1 METIEESV
9 ISQSDDENEM
19 NLTNRG
25 KITKKAN
32 IIDSD
37 SDNENVIIKTNVVEM
52 QDSEDST
59 LNDKPTKSRLKRV
72 AVIDSDSDDEKDQTN
87 SLSVKRHSGVL
98 NSDVEDVVDEE
109 EITPHNKSFP
119 DENTAVQAIIYTTNS
134 KGALITETTSMV
146 NPSLSALWDSDS
158 EEELDHNIIDTTV
171 ENLQPRAYKRARK
184 KNTDE
189 PKKMTVKDA
198 AKQRSEIRSESQR
211 MVRCSNVSLPY
222 HKPKSYTITEFLQKR
237 SKLASTLPPIPKAS
251 PSVAIKM
258 SKDQLKE
265 VSKNLDARIKEV
277 EEFYKS
283 ESDDDEDEEN
293 DDATDEIQT
302 WLNELVEKAMDEVE
316 KTEEVVEM
324 ETSKTEESLEYDF
337 NLDDSENDALKKS
350 SVTDLIKDKLTLQPK
365 LSGSPDDII
374 DFDEGVTKVSAV
386 KKLVDKFFQHA
397 CKKVPH
403 KHKVE
408 LK

>member
-146 NPSLSALWDSDS
+146 TPSLSALCDSDS